1 MYLKTRRRAG
11 QEMAR
16 SMQLLRRLSHTK
28 LEKAWLGS
36 SSIQA
41 SDSSLRLEREVRMHL
56 LGENWMVA
64 LPPTRPAA
72 ESFRAA
78 MNTLA
83 HWEHSGFQTALNFI
97 YNLFPF
103 CFYSEAKKIKENF

>member
-1 MYLKTRRRAG
+1 
-11 QEMAR
+11 
-16 SMQLLRRLSHTK
+16 
-28 LEKAWLGS
+28 
-36 SSIQA
+36 
-41 SDSSLRLEREVRMHL
+41 VHL

-72 ESFRAA
+72 ESFKAA

-97 YNLFPF
+97 YNFFPF
-103 CFYSEAKKIKENF
+103 VFTVKKNKKKIPIIF